1 MVDISALPNNT
12 VPTMKRV
19 VGVLEL
25 TSKYRYGLTSRGAP
39 MFLFTPYDEALPS
52 HIVGCSHRDLTI
64 NQIAY
69 VEIAPFSPILSASP
83 PPTLQKPRGTLIRLI
98 GPVGDI
104 AAEKEA
110 LLLHYCPSQKLDK
123 EYHCLTNGREAT
135 EEDDN
140 RMIISAETGWTT
152 FHVDPPGCRDVDD
165 AMAWHP
171 TRGWAITIAD
181 ASAVVTHGS
190 PLDLQAREYGSTF
203 YDLEG
208 KVNRPMLPAIISE
221 EAASLLPGTPRRG
234 VTYFT
239 DTQTFSMTWI
249 TVDRS
254 YTYESFPGSTYGIPA
269 DKDPHDWIADMMIL
283 YNTAVAR
290 ILRSQGSGL
299 LRVQPVADAVV
310 VKHWTDVDPSFRFLA
325 MESALYEHVN
335 LQKSQG
341 HASLKL
347 EAYCHASSPLRRYA
361 DLINQRILKAHLMG
375 SHSTPPE
382 GQCVAVHLNDRQ
394 KANRRWTRDLTFLTH
409 VTPGK
414 VHTVDIQWLSDTQ
427 VWVPDWKRLL
437 RIRHTPIEPIVPG
450 SHGQIQIF
458 CDPTKRN
465 WKQRILTAPVQPSSP
480 NTIPVVL
487 PENA

>member
-1 MVDISALPNNT
+1 MNST
-12 VPTMKRV
+12 TKRV

-39 MFLFTPYDEALPS
+39 MFLFTPYDETLPA
-52 HIVGCSHRDLTI
+52 HIVGCSHRDLTV

-69 VEIAPFSPILSASP
+69 VEIAPYSPLLSTSPSSFSSP
-83 PPTLQKPRGTLIRLI
+83 TPTIQTIQKPRGTLLRLI
-98 GPVGDI
+98 GPVGDNT
-104 AAEKEA
+104 AEKEA
-110 LLLHYCPSQKLDK
+110 LLLHYCPPQKLDK
-123 EYHCLTNGREAT
+123 DKESPTLTITVQG
-135 EEDDN
+135 EDEK
-140 RMIISAETGWTT
+140 RVILSAETGWTT

-208 KVNRPMLPAIISE
+208 RVVRPMLPPIISE
-221 EAASLLPGTPRRG
+221 EAASLLPGAPRRG

-239 DTQTFSMTWI
+239 DTQTFALTWI
-249 TVDRS
+249 TVARS
-254 YTYESFPGSTYGIPA
+254 YTYESFPGTTYGISA

-283 YNTAVAR
+283 YNTATAK
-290 ILRSQGSGL
+290 ILRNQGTGL
-299 LRVQPVADAVV
+299 LRVQPPADAAM
-310 VKHWTDVDPSFRFLA
+310 VKHWTGVDPSFRFLA

-335 LQKSQG
+335 PQKSQG
-341 HASLKL
+341 HASLNL

-361 DLINQRILKAHLMG
+361 DLINQRVLKAHLLG
-375 SHSTPPE
+375 SPSTPPE

-427 VWVPDWKRLL
+427 VWVPVWKRLL
-437 RIRHTPIEPIVPG
+437 RIRHTPTDPIVPG

-465 WKQRILTAPVQPSSP
+465 WKQRILTAPVPPSSP
-480 NTIPVVL
+480 NTIPAVL
-487 PENA
+487 PTNA